1 MQLVIDANIV
11 FAALIKAGSTA
22 DLITSP
28 KVELYSLP
36 FLFEEF
42 EKYKSYLL
50 DKTHRT
56 SADFKHFLVVL
67 KNSFR
72 AEAIYPARPV

>member
-28 KVELYSLP
+28 KLELYSPP

-42 EKYKSYLL
+42 EKYSSYLL

-56 SADFKHFLVVL
+56 
-67 KNSFR
+67 
-72 AEAIYPARPV
+72 